1 MRALGVGILGLFCGL
16 LAGFMV
22 TEIVAVSVMGPGG
35 QLPESLPLMIVL
47 GWISPVMA
55 VVGVVVALL
64 IDGRIRSR
72 NGSEK

>member
-1 MRALGVGILGLFCGL
+1 MRAPGVGILGLFCGL